1 MHKQSRWLAGAVI
14 ALALIAVNVSIW
26 QKEQLLKQ
34 GAVMILPL
42 APVDPRSLMQVI
54 IHIY

>member
-42 APVDPRSLMQVI
+42 ADRKSVV
-54 IHIY
+54 